1 MEIAVHLNV
10 RRRWVCCRARRARR
24 ARGGLTRAGSSS
36 RNQKQRAAERA
47 SWGSI
52 CGGLELNL
60 QRARVQSAAARIQSA
75 AGSSFNLRTHA
86 GRHWMGKIDHRIVN
100 APRITY
106 AARPIDRVHRYFRL
120 REGSLARAASAT
132 LAGQCR
138 RLLIRNT
145 PHSSAIVAATASGD
159 PAETLRRERPACPA
173 KDRVPAGQP
182 ETFKQR
188 AVLP

>member
-1 MEIAVHLNV
+1 MGIREGRDEIARLEDVGLQGHGRYHEGPARHEHPVVLPDGPDEGHSRSVSANTTGESAAAGG
-10 RRRWVCCRARRARR
+10 RSRRAT
-24 ARGGLTRAGSSS
+24 LTRAPNS
-36 RNQKQRAAERA
+36 
-47 SWGSI
+47 
-52 CGGLELNL
+52 
-60 QRARVQSAAARIQSA
+60 
-75 AGSSFNLRTHA
+75 
-86 GRHWMGKIDHRIVN
+86 VN
-100 APRITY
+100 HIIA
-106 AARPIDRVHRYFRL
+106 VG
-120 REGSLARAASAT
+120 EGSLARAASAT